1 MSVGT
6 KLSRFC
12 NILSKCR
19 SSIPPH
25 RHFIVPSA
33 TKFKT
38 FEPDYLD
45 VRVANPTSFGG
56 SYNTFFLF
64 QTTQHL
70 PKVYPPI
77 NIQMKGHNFDVLESY
92 QSFVHNLVENMGI
105 DCSDSWASPGTT
117 IVAKTY
123 DINSTIVKDSCP
135 VNSYERNVQVSNLR
149 SIDASLLIDLL
160 RRTLPEGVEL
170 SVHEHTE
177 EHYEARFIPD
187 PFISGLKEE
196 LRQMED
202 ERAKQADEKM
212 LSAAEKEARREK
224 RKLDELYSSLDE
236 EDDDDL

>member
-1 MSVGT
+1 M
-6 KLSRFC
+6 
-12 NILSKCR
+12 
-19 SSIPPH
+19 
-25 RHFIVPSA
+25 
-33 TKFKT
+33 
-38 FEPDYLD
+38 
-45 VRVANPTSFGG
+45 
-56 SYNTFFLF
+56 FLL

-135 VNSYERNVQVSNLR
+135 VSTYERNVQVSHLR

-160 RRTLPEGVEL
+160 RRTLPEGVDL

-177 EHYEARFIPD
+177 DHYEARFIPD
-187 PFISGLKEE
+187 PFITGLKEE
-196 LRQMED
+196 LRQMEE
-202 ERAKQADEKM
+202 ERAKLVDEKM
-212 LSAAEKEARREK
+212 MSAAEKEARREK
-224 RKLDELYSSLDE
+224 RKLDELYSSLDD
-236 EDDDDL
+236 EDDDED